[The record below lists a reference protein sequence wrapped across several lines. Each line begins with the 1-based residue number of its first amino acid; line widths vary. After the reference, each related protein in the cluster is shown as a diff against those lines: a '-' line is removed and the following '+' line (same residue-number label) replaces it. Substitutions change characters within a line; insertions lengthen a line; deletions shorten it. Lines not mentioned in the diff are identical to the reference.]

1 MLNHLEAKVTA
12 YIEQHKTALYSTLSE
27 LIKFDTQNFITH
39 GREKACQQYIADL
52 YRDIGLETEVYSPD
66 SIAGIQEHPGYLAG
80 RGMEDRPNVTGISY
94 GKDDGTRVMLAA
106 HTDTMP
112 VGDPAKW
119 TVDPFGGII
128 QDGRIYGLGAGDNK
142 SGIAAGYFALKAL
155 QHCGIKLKK
164 TVLLTA
170 YADEEYG
177 GGDGALAACLK
188 YPCETFI
195 NLDGGN
201 YEVWIAALGGGG
213 FEIEVKADFS
223 TDTAAPAVDAL
234 YIVKNEIETMG
245 KRRQEELHSNR
256 LYHGSDMEKAAFR
269 LMDFNCGSFGSNLD
283 SGKLTFVIY
292 TDRSKAEINEELD
305 ELLSK
310 INARLHGSGFT
321 ASGFKPVTRFFDY
334 LETSAEEPVARIM
347 AEAAGEAAG
356 GAAGSTPVKLSG
368 ACLSDLS
375 IFMKYGSK
383 SSISFGIIKDFS
395 LPGGAHQPNEYV
407 SCPEFLAYTQ
417 AIALFLIRYCG
428 IAE

>member
-1 MLNHLEAKVTA
+1 LKHLEKIVTE
-12 YIEQHKTALYSTLSE
+12 YIEQHKAELYATLSE
-27 LIKFDTQNFITH
+27 LIKFDSQNFITH
-39 GREKACQQYIADL
+39 GREKACQQYIARL

-66 SIAGIQEHPGYLAG
+66 SVVGIQEHPGYLAG
-80 RGMEDRPNVTGISY
+80 RGLEDRPNVTGICH
-94 GKDDGTRVMLAA
+94 GKDKNARIMVAA

-112 VGDPAKW
+112 VGDPEQW
-119 TVDPFGGII
+119 TDDPFGGIVK
-128 QDGRIYGLGAGDNK
+128 DDRIFGLGSSDNK

-155 QHCGIKLKK
+155 QNCGIKLAK

-170 YADEEYG
+170 YTDEEYG

-188 YPCETFI
+188 YPCETYI

-201 YEVWIAALGGGG
+201 YEVWVAALGGGG

-223 TDTAAPAVDAL
+223 TDTAASAVDAL
-234 YIVKNEIETMG
+234 YLVKSEIEAMG
-245 KRRQEELHSNR
+245 KRRQDELHHNR
-256 LYHGSDMEKAAFR
+256 IYNGTDMERAAFR

-292 TDRSKAEINEELD
+292 TDKSKAEINEDLE
-305 ELLSK
+305 ELLCR
-310 INARLHGSGFT
+310 INARLHACRFT
-321 ASGFKPVTRFFDY
+321 ASGFRPVTRFFDY
-334 LETSAEEPVARIM
+334 LETSTEEPVARIM

-356 GAAGSTPVKLSG
+356 GNPVKQSG

-375 IFMKYGSK
+375 IFMKYGSR

-407 SCPEFLAYTQ
+407 SCPQFLAYTQ
-417 AIALFLIRYCG
+417 AIAMFLIRYCG

>member
-1 MLNHLEAKVTA
+1 MNHLEKKVTEH
-12 YIEQHKTALYSTLSE
+12 IEQHKTELYSTLSE
-27 LIKFDTQNFITH
+27 LIKFDSQNFITH
-39 GREKACQQYIADL
+39 GREKACQLHIARL
-52 YRDIGLETEVYSPD
+52 YQDIGLETEVYSPD
-66 SIAGIQEHPGYLAG
+66 SVVGIQEHPGYLAG
-80 RGMEDRPNVTGISY
+80 RGMEDRPNVTGINHSEE
-94 GKDDGTRVMLAA
+94 KSTRVMLAA

-119 TVDPFGGII
+119 TVDPFGGVI
-128 QDGRIYGLGAGDNK
+128 QDGRIYGLGASDNK

-155 QHCGIKLKK
+155 QNCGIKLAK

-170 YADEEYG
+170 YTDEEYG

-188 YPCETFI
+188 YPCETFV

-213 FEIEVKADFS
+213 FAIEVKADFS

-234 YIVKNEIETMG
+234 YLVKNEIETMG
-245 KRRQEELHSNR
+245 KRRQDELHHNHI
-256 LYHGSDMEKAAFR
+256 YNGSDMERAAFR

-292 TDRSKAEINEELD
+292 TDKSKAEINEELV

-310 INARLHGSGFT
+310 INTKLHEYGFT
-321 ASGFKPVTRFFDY
+321 ASGFRPVTRFFDY

-347 AEAAGEAAG
+347 AQAAGEAAG
-356 GAAGSTPVKLSG
+356 EAVGSHPVMQSG

-375 IFMKYGSK
+375 IFLKYGSR